1 MHWGSIQ
8 IAGLAVGLITANFSP
23 QMNKSAYVIR
33 EAREYDQQITPPSLT
48 VHDSIPS
55 DEEISET
62 GLLKQVDDA
71 GYPMVTLTIELPR
84 QHLTE
89 SFTINLDDIKTIQP
103 STLTGLIGSQISFR
117 YTSEVTNAVLDIQVD
132 DTSLLDVDPR
142 IITAKTRQVVGVL
155 GADEITTGDEPGLL
169 LITAANGDVTEF
181 PFYITS
187 ELLEVNGTTVTVFY
201 EERTINIIKA
211 ITATK

>member
-1 MHWGSIQ
+1 
-8 IAGLAVGLITANFSP
+8 
-23 QMNKSAYVIR
+23 MNKSAYVIR

-48 VHDSIPS
+48 VHDSIPN

-103 STLTGLIGSQISFR
+103 STLTGLIGSQITFR

-169 LITAANGDVTEF
+169 LITAADGDVTEF